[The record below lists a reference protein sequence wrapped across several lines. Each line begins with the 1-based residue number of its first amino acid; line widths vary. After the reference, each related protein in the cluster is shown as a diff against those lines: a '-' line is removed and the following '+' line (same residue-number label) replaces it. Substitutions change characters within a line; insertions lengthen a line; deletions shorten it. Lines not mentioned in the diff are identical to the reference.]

1 MRLLSESPTQNLWKQ
16 INTLRSY
23 NGPRA
28 ACVLGLFGLL
38 TATGACGHHGAGPDE
53 SGGIALAKH
62 IDQVLDDP
70 GLLRNLNPDA
80 TADSGPQSATATDA
94 ADGTKAPDVMVGG
107 DATIDAAGTD
117 PDGQDSATAD
127 ALAAAADADDA
138 VAREIDQQFQ
148 SQAVTDK
155 AAADKLAADK
165 LATDKLAADKLA
177 ADKLAADKLAADKL
191 AADKLAA
198 EKVAVQEKTVPRETH
213 EKAEKISAPDRP
225 AKGAKA
231 DKVEKPDKPD
241 KAAKADK
248 PDKAPQAEKPEKSE
262 KEEPDKPVKTA
273 FEPVAVPD
281 GADATD
287 LYYSGKRKLDGGN
300 LAGAVADLKASQQ
313 LRPSTRTLTL
323 LGRALFDAGEM
334 SAATKVLQ
342 AAGNYEDAQLLLGT
356 LYQHQSK
363 TAQARKV
370 YEAFLKA
377 HPDHAK
383 AEWVRNIIKSL

>member
-1 MRLLSESPTQNLWKQ
+1 M
-16 INTLRSY
+16 
-23 NGPRA
+23 
-28 ACVLGLFGLL
+28 GLFGLL

-177 ADKLAADKLAADKL
+177 ADKLAADKLAA
-191 AADKLAA
+191 

-241 KAAKADK
+241 KPDKAAKADK
-248 PDKAPQAEKPEKSE
+248 PDKAPKAEKPEKSE
-262 KEEPDKPVKTA
+262 KVEPDKPVKTA